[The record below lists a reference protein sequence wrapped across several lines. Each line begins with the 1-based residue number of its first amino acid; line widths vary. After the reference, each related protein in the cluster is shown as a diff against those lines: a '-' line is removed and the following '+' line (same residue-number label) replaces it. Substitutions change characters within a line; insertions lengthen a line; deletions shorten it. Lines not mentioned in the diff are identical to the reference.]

1 VTGGLA
7 LLTLRRPGALKFFRP
22 VAISATVAVFTALV
36 ALTVSYL
43 FFPVTGIEVK
53 GARMF
58 PESEAWEALPNHSSL
73 LSLNAAAFESQI
85 ESNPWVEGAEVLKE
99 WESGIVTVQVEER
112 KAVLNGDLD
121 GRRIVLAA
129 DGTELP
135 GLGGASLTRVGLDDE
150 VQLKEISRVG
160 EVLEE
165 SGVQLDSIDAI
176 GAGGVEATVE
186 GRRVLFAGEAG
197 DGQARALKGLMEEQP
212 EVPYFDLR
220 SPERVVVSAVP
231 GTESV
236 TESDR

>member
-1 VTGGLA
+1 V
-7 LLTLRRPGALKFFRP
+7 
-22 VAISATVAVFTALV
+22 ISATVAVFTTLV

-43 FFPVTGIEVK
+43 IFPVTGMEVK

-58 PESEAWEALPNHSSL
+58 PELEAWEALPNHASL
-73 LSLNAAAFESQI
+73 LSLNAGALERQI
-85 ESNPWVEGAEVLKE
+85 ESNPWVKGSEVLKD

-165 SGVQLDSIDAI
+165 SGVVLESIDVVD
-176 GAGGVEATVE
+176 AGGVEATVE
-186 GRRVLFAGEAG
+186 GRRVLFAGEVG

-220 SPERVVVSAVP
+220 SPERVVVAAEP

-236 TESDR
+236 TEPDG